1 MKRIPTE
8 KEWSGYEKDL
18 DAKYAYKTFY
28 GKSNEEMQPAFRN
41 NVIERTDEIRFMPC
55 GALQYYIF
63 GLRDY
68 VIRQDFELYESSDA
82 ASCFIGL
89 VLEKLR
95 IEPESIQSIVSEL
108 LPDLQFVAG
117 NQTLYEADKDIYG
130 DFTAMYQDIV
140 RLSGMSA

>member
-8 KEWSGYEKDL
+8 EEWAGYEKDL

-28 GKSNEEMQPAFRN
+28 GKTNEEMQPAFRK
-41 NVIERTDEIRFMPC
+41 NVIERTDEIRFMPR
-55 GALQYYIF
+55 GAFQYYIF

-95 IEPESIQSIVSEL
+95 KEPESVQPIISEL

-117 NQTLYEADKDIYG
+117 NQNLYEADKDIYG

-140 RLSGMSA
+140 RLSRTNA